1 MRAIKAQK
9 LHQIKGIILLF
20 FFVTLIPN
28 ALSRGH
34 YPESPITFYVHSR
47 PGSAIDITTRQ
58 LTRIAAKYSDVNLL
72 VENKTGGSGVVAMQ
86 HVLSNEADGY
96 SVLAMTK
103 SFISTILLTR
113 SGNSLDDFQYLSAMV
128 VDPEVL
134 ITNRK
139 AKVHTFQQILSD
151 AVEMEGKQK
160 WLGPLVGGVDH
171 LMALKTWDHLK
182 IRGEWIPFEGGSDA
196 LASLLGQHG
205 TVYVG
210 NPVDI
215 MGRPDLMIAVV
226 AAPERLKDFPQVP
239 TFEEMGYD
247 IKSEILWRGYVAKKG
262 IPEEALNYL
271 IDLFKKVSEDPEWIR
286 FVQQSGAKNV
296 LITKNDFFQMVKH
309 DQKEALIYLQKAGL
323 ITDNKN
329 EKIFSSS
336 VNALIAIVL
345 FLVILLFLYFAKR
358 SLFNGEV
365 IIPISLLL
373 ISLFLFI
380 ETLGFPAGKLGGSAG
395 PAVMPRLWIGGMM
408 VFSLWLLLG
417 KKSDP
422 ETPPEKSPNLRR
434 ALYLAVLMGLYII
447 TTTIIGFYL
456 STFIFILLGVYLLSY
471 KRYWVTLLFSAG
483 FVAFSYLVFKTILM
497 VPLPTGIFG

>member
-1 MRAIKAQK
+1 MAHIFQK
-9 LHQIKGIILLF
+9 IKGLIFLF
-20 FFVTLIPN
+20 IFVTFIPG
-28 ALSRGH
+28 ALSQGH
-34 YPESPITFYVHSR
+34 FPESPITFYVHSR

-58 LTRIAAKYSDVNLL
+58 LTRIAAKYSDITLL

-86 HVLSNEADGY
+86 HVLNKEADGY

-103 SFISTILLTR
+103 SFISTILLT
-113 SGNSLDDFQYLSAMV
+113 SSENNLNDFQYLSAMV

-134 ITNRK
+134 ITNRNN
-139 AKVHTFQQILSD
+139 KVHTFQQILDD
-151 AVEMEGKQK
+151 AVEKKGKQK

-171 LMALKTWDHLK
+171 LMALKTWDYLK

-226 AAPERLKDFPQVP
+226 AAPERLRDFPLVP

-262 IPEEALNYL
+262 IPNEALSYL

-286 FVQQSGAKNV
+286 FVRQSGAENV
-296 LITKNDFFQMVKH
+296 LITENDFLQMVKH
-309 DQKEALIYLQKAGL
+309 DQKETLIYLHKEGL
-323 ITDNKN
+323 INDNAN
-329 EKIFSSS
+329 EKVLSTF
-336 VNALIAIVL
+336 VNGLISIVL
-345 FLVILLFLYFAKR
+345 FLIILLFLYFVKR
-358 SLFNGEV
+358 PLFNGEV
-365 IIPISLLL
+365 IIPVSLLF

-380 ETLGFPAGKLGGSAG
+380 ETLSFPAGKLGGSAG
-395 PAVMPRLWIGGMM
+395 PAVMPRLWISGMIL
-408 VFSLWLLLG
+408 FSLWLLFG
-417 KKSDP
+417 KKS
-422 ETPPEKSPNLRR
+422 ELKTTEEESLNLRK
-434 ALYLAVLMGLYII
+434 ALSLAILMGFYII
-447 TTTIIGFYL
+447 ATGILGFYL

-471 KRYWVTLLFSAG
+471 KRYWVALLFSAG